1 MNAGGKM
8 DTFKLKLGKIIRD
21 KRKKRGIT
29 QEILAEKL
37 NLTTGMI
44 GQIERG
50 ETLPSVAN
58 LRLIIDYL
66 SIDPRAIFSGTVQG
80 DSEYAE
86 ICSEMVQMT
95 KEQRHILLKIARIIR
110 EDFT

>member
-1 MNAGGKM
+1 M
-8 DTFKLKLGKIIRD
+8 DTFKLKLGKLIRD

-29 QEILAEKL
+29 QEILAEKV

-66 SIDPRAIFSGTVQG
+66 SIDPRVIFSGTVQG

-95 KEQRHILLKIARIIR
+95 KEQRRILLKIARIIR